1 MFRAGSRVE
10 EAAENDNVRI
20 MLMVGTSHSHHRNTA
35 AAHSATVAVLQ
46 DITLIVLTDLNIL
59 VRMLI

>member
-1 MFRAGSRVE
+1 ME

-20 MLMVGTSHSHHRNTA
+20 MLMVGTSPSHHRNTAA

-46 DITLIVLTDLNIL
+46 DIRLIVLTDLNIL

>member
-20 MLMVGTSHSHHRNTA
+20 MLMVGTSPSHHRNTD

-46 DITLIVLTDLNIL
+46 DIKLIVLTDLNIL

>member
-20 MLMVGTSHSHHRNTA
+20 MLMVGTSHHRNTA

-46 DITLIVLTDLNIL
+46 DITLIVLTDLGIL
-59 VRMLI
+59 VRILI

>member
-1 MFRAGSRVE
+1 ME

-20 MLMVGTSHSHHRNTA
+20 MLMVGTSPSHHRNTD

-46 DITLIVLTDLNIL
+46 DITLIVLTDLGIL

>member
-1 MFRAGSRVE
+1 ME

-20 MLMVGTSHSHHRNTA
+20 MLMVGTSHHRNTA

-46 DITLIVLTDLNIL
+46 DITLIVLTDLGIL